1 MLSPAILNRSM
12 PRTPIPDMGCPPLPR
27 HSIRLQRIS
36 TVLKNYTRWQA
47 LWETVPY
54 SCPNLQFQFQSLRL
68 ICPNLE
74 VIYHYAH
81 VLENI
86 AALTASDAY
95 LGSC

>member
-1 MLSPAILNRSM
+1 
-12 PRTPIPDMGCPPLPR
+12 
-27 HSIRLQRIS
+27 
-36 TVLKNYTRWQA
+36 
-47 LWETVPY
+47 
-54 SCPNLQFQFQSLRL
+54 LRL

-95 LGSC
+95 LGSCSLVKQMEVYQLYEDAVTYVQSQPGQDPA